1 MAHPDGAS
9 AAEAAIPVSPTL
21 DDLIQQADGSAADG
35 LRAPAEYEPVDQR
48 TIIVTAL
55 AVLIAVGAGLAAQV
69 LVHLI
74 GLVTNIAFYGRLS
87 GAFVSPGGGHR
98 APMALLLIPILGGI
112 IVGIMARYG
121 SAAIRGHGIPEVME
135 KVLFGESRI
144 PARVLILK
152 PLSAAIAIGT
162 GGPFGAEG
170 PIIATGGA
178 LGSLAGQ
185 LIRVTA
191 DERKTLL
198 GAGAAAGMAAT
209 FGTPVSA
216 VLLAVELLLFE
227 YRPRSLI
234 PVALA
239 AAVATGVRIAFNGTA
254 PVFAIPALH
263 QPSGVALA
271 SYAVLG
277 LLIGVVAAGITR
289 FSYAIEAWFER
300 WGKRFGVDWMWWPA
314 FGAIAVGVIGLIEPR
329 TLGVGYENIIG
340 AIAGTIV
347 GKALIALVVLKLLS
361 WAVFLG
367 SGTSGGTMAPLFT
380 IGGGLGAWLGAIIAV
395 HAPGLG
401 VDANLAGLVGMAAMF
416 AGASH
421 AVLAS
426 VVLAFETTR
435 QPVGLLPL
443 LMGCTAAF
451 LVSLLVNRHSIMT
464 EKLARRGVSVRSEYS
479 LDYLSRVRAGD
490 VGARDVVTVHA
501 GMTVA
506 AALAWLE
513 SGVAASSH
521 QGFPVVDG
529 DDLLVGVLTRRDI
542 LAAREHP
549 QRRLFEL
556 IRRAPVVVFE
566 HNTLRDA
573 ADQMVLEHVGRVPI
587 VRRDDP
593 RRVIGILSRSD
604 LLTAHAPR
612 LKEAREVRR
621 VRSIRLIRSDG

>member
-1 MAHPDGAS
+1 MTHLDGAS

-21 DDLIQQADGSAADG
+21 DDLIQQADASTDG

-48 TIIVTAL
+48 TIIITAL

-98 APMALLLIPILGGI
+98 APAALLLIPILGGI
-112 IVGIMARYG
+112 IVGVMARYG

-144 PARVLILK
+144 AARVLILK

-185 LIRVTA
+185 LTRVTA

-263 QPSGVALA
+263 QPSGVALV

-277 LLIGVVAAGITR
+277 LVIGVIAAGITR
-289 FSYAIEAWFER
+289 FSYAIETWFEH
-300 WGKRFGVDWMWWPA
+300 WGKRLGVDWMWWPA

-329 TLGVGYENIIG
+329 TLGVGYENIVG

-361 WAVFLG
+361 WAIFLG
-367 SGTSGGTMAPLFT
+367 SGTSGGTLAPLFT
-380 IGGGLGAWLGAIIAV
+380 IGGGLGAWIGAIVAAS
-395 HAPGLG
+395 APHLG
-401 VDANLAGLVGMAAMF
+401 VDPNVAGLVGMAAMF

-426 VVLAFETTR
+426 VVFAFETTR

-443 LMGCTAAF
+443 LVGCTASF
-451 LVSLLVNRHSIMT
+451 LVSLFLNRHSIMT

-490 VGARDVVTVHA
+490 VGARDVVTLRA
-501 GMTVA
+501 DTTVA
-506 AALAWLE
+506 AALAWFDT
-513 SGVAASSH
+513 GGRTASH

-542 LAAREHP
+542 LAARDHP
-549 QRRLFEL
+549 QRRLSEL